1 MGRTTQERP
10 LVIRPLKGTPKEVG
24 NVQVARADEAHFRDL
39 TARLPDV
46 DRRFI
51 AEGMRIVP
59 KRDTYHTGALMHARR
74 LAAADAEL
82 ASSLDIP
89 VVIFDDE
96 DHSLTAG
103 SSNETSR
110 LYVDIYSKHVAE
122 AHVPLKGLLH
132 GYVRTDPPAL
142 NLVPSSGSS
151 AEDLAYFDAP
161 EYVISSLYPEN
172 VDELATHPLSRMP
185 GAIIIG
191 RPAVEAFFAAKLQ
204 GEDHAVTATVVE
216 SLTQYGFDYQTPTN

>member
-103 SSNETSR
+103 SLSMKPAGSTWISIVSMWLKLSCASERSSTR
-110 LYVDIYSKHVAE
+110 L
-122 AHVPLKGLLH
+122 
-132 GYVRTDPPAL
+132 RQ
-142 NLVPSSGSS
+142 N
-151 AEDLAYFDAP
+151 
-161 EYVISSLYPEN
+161 
-172 VDELATHPLSRMP
+172 
-185 GAIIIG
+185 
-191 RPAVEAFFAAKLQ
+191 
-204 GEDHAVTATVVE
+204 
-216 SLTQYGFDYQTPTN
+216 